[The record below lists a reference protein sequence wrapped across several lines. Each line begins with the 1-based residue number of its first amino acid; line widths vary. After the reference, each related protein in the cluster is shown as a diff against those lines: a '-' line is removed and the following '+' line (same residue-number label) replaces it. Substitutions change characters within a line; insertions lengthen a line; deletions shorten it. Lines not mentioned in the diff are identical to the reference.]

1 MVSKM
6 SWKSWVVLG
15 AAVALFVASGGLLM
29 ASNMG
34 FKINKALSN
43 GNVTN
48 SNKGVNFV
56 SIPFNNPYVNY
67 RGLCQAFE
75 SQFGQA
81 VTANVNVEEIDAST
95 GAAVNQLCLGC
106 CPAATPTVCGG
117 AGANC
122 NATLVRNAGLPGV
135 RIRITGTTASSPTN
149 IVLVGSSIETQA
161 TPTLFQ
167 IAVANSNNH
176 HNWISVPYHATWVKA
191 FDVCT
196 TVGAT
201 ALTSAVSISRIDSTG
216 STLTFNCGG
225 SATLASNFNLVV
237 GEGIRILKTNSA
249 NPPTLT
255 AFVPPHF

>member
-43 GNVTN
+43 GNVAN
-48 SNKGVNFV
+48 SNKGVNWV
-56 SIPFNNPYVNY
+56 SVPFNNPYTNY

-75 SQFGQA
+75 TQFGQA
-81 VTANVNVEEIDAST
+81 VTPNVNVEEIDAST

-149 IVLVGSSIETQA
+149 IVLVGSSIETHVGQDLRGDPSRA
-161 TPTLFQ
+161 DL
-167 IAVANSNNH
+167 VARKHRPVHDHDIESCL
-176 HNWISVPYHATWVKA
+176 PKLP
-191 FDVCT
+191 
-196 TVGAT
+196 GAGRPGRT
-201 ALTSAVSISRIDSTG
+201 AARDEHVTGVHFAPRVSR
-216 STLTFNCGG
+216 
-225 SATLASNFNLVV
+225 
-237 GEGIRILKTNSA
+237 
-249 NPPTLT
+249 
-255 AFVPPHF
+255 